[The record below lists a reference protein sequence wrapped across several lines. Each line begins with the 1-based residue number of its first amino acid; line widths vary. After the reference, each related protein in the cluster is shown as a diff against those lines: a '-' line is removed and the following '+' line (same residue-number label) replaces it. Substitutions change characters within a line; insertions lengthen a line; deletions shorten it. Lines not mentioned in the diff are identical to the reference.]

1 MRRINLLPPEER
13 RRGLAIPR
21 SGLFGI
27 LLVVGAAA
35 LVIMAG
41 LYLFYLV
48 RLNNE
53 QQQIATLDQKIS
65 QQNQRLAEL
74 APFKD
79 LQARLDAKKP
89 VADGIYRTR
98 FAWAEFF
105 QGLSFVIPP
114 TTTLN
119 SLTAQ
124 AAPIDI
130 QASSGQ
136 ILRPPGTITFTGVA
150 LPNYRNVADFI
161 VQMNSLRYLSNTQL
175 NSAELDRQGYTR
187 PVINFEASSELI
199 TVVGQNG
206 PAVPL
211 ESGPSANVRES
222 PSHTLRELASSPVDR
237 H

>member
-13 RRGLAIPR
+13 QRSFSLPRGGVL
-21 SGLFGI
+21 GI
-27 LLVVGAAA
+27 LFVAGAAA

-53 QQQIATLDQKIS
+53 QQQISTLDQQIS

-74 APFKD
+74 APFRD
-79 LQARLDAKKP
+79 LQASLDAKKP

-98 FAWAEFF
+98 FPWAEFF
-105 QGLSFVIPP
+105 QGLAFVIPQ
-114 TTTLN
+114 TTTLK

-136 ILRPPGTITFTGVA
+136 TLRPPGTITFTGVA
-150 LPNYRNVADFI
+150 LPGYRNVADFI

-175 NSAELDRQGYTR
+175 NSAELDRQTYSR
-187 PVINFEASSELI
+187 PAINFEASSELI
-199 TVVGQNG
+199 TVVGQDG

-211 ESGPSANVRES
+211 ESGPSADVRES
-222 PSHTLRELASSPVDR
+222 PSRNSQDLASHPVDR

>member
-13 RRGLAIPR
+13 RRSLALPR
-21 SGLFGI
+21 SGVLGI
-27 LLVVGAAA
+27 LLVAGAAA
-35 LVIMAG
+35 LVVMAG
-41 LYLFYLV
+41 LYLFYQV

-53 QQQIATLDQKIS
+53 QQQISTLDQQIS

-98 FAWAEFF
+98 FSWAEFF
-105 QGLSFVIPP
+105 QGLAFVIPP
-114 TTTLN
+114 TTTLDN
-119 SLTAQ
+119 LTAQ

-136 ILRPPGTITFTGVA
+136 SLRPPGTVTFTGVA
-150 LPNYRNVADFI
+150 LPGYRNVAKFV

-175 NSAELDRQGYTR
+175 NSAELDRQTYSR

-199 TVVGQNG
+199 TVVGQDG

-211 ESGPSANVRES
+211 ENGPAMGTTKNMMREQ
-222 PSHTLRELASSPVDR
+222 ASSPVDR

>member
-13 RRGLAIPR
+13 RRSLALPR
-21 SGLFGI
+21 SGVLGI
-27 LLVVGAAA
+27 LLVAGAAA

-41 LYLFYLV
+41 LYLFYQI

-53 QQQIATLDQKIS
+53 RQQIATLDQQIS

-79 LQARLDAKKP
+79 LQASLDAKKP

-98 FAWAEFF
+98 FPWAEFF
-105 QGLSFVIPP
+105 QGLAFVIPP

-124 AAPIDI
+124 AAPVDI

-136 ILRPPGTITFTGVA
+136 TLQPPGTITFTGVA
-150 LPNYRNVADFI
+150 LPAYRNVAKFV

-175 NSAELDRQGYTR
+175 NSAELDRQTYSR
-187 PVINFEASSELI
+187 PVINFESSSELI
-199 TVVGQNG
+199 TVAGQDG

-211 ESGPSANVRES
+211 ESGPTTGVTKD
-222 PSHTLRELASSPVDR
+222 PLRELAGVPVDG